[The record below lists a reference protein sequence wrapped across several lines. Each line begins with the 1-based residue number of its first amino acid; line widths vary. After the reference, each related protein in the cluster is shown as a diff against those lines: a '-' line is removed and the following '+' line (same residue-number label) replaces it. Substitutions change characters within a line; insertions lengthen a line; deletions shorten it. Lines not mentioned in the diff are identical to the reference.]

1 MLSSKLLAMEKLDV
15 KLPIMSLQELL
26 KISKIILNLNH
37 IREELN
43 HSLI

>member
-1 MLSSKLLAMEKLDV
+1 MLISNLLAMVKLDV

-26 KISKIILNLNH
+26 KIYKIISNLNH